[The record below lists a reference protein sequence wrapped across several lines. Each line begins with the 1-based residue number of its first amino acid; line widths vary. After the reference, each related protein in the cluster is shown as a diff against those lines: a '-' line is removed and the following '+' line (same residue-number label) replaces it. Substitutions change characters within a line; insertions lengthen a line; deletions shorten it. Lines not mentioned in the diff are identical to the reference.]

1 MSAPP
6 HCLLEIKAVPNAR
19 RSEVVGW
26 LGEALK
32 VRLAAPPVDGQANA
46 ELCRFLA
53 ATLELPRGAVSLAT
67 GAGGRLKRVRITGL
81 TRAEVGTR
89 LDLA

>member
-53 ATLELPRGAVSLAT
+53 AALELPGGAVSLAT

-89 LDLA
+89 LDVV